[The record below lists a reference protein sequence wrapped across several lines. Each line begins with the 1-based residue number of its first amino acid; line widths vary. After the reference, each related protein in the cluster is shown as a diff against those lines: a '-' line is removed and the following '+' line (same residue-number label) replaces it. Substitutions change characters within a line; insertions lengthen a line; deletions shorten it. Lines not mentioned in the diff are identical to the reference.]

1 MSCINGS
8 FRKWLRGN
16 CLKHRENHSF
26 KLRYRCFFGVESKT
40 RQRKFG
46 FRGFWR
52 GLWAYRWLIYCVGSG
67 GTLPNHCH
75 RDLLLRMPGVLMP
88 KLHHFD
94 IPLVHQIAGKRFP
107 STHMILPHELF
118 SCIYHYYPTAFF
130 TYILPS
136 TDILES
142 FWDSV
147 KGWCAPDQTPTAA
160 LEFIEVLQSADIL
173 QLKAC
178 SIRQQ
183 TATRLD
189 NLIPAEI

>member
-1 MSCINGS
+1 MLAPQMINQMMQLFKSDLAAYSGTGMSLQMVDLLCE
-8 FRKWLRGN
+8 L
-16 CLKHRENHSF
+16 
-26 KLRYRCFFGVESKT
+26 
-40 RQRKFG
+40 
-46 FRGFWR
+46 
-52 GLWAYRWLIYCVGSG
+52 GSG
-67 GTLPNHCH
+67 GTIPGNCH

-94 IPLVHQIAGKRFP
+94 IPLVHSIAGKLFP

-136 TDILES
+136 TAILES

-160 LEFIEVLQSADIL
+160 LEFIEVLQSAYIL
-173 QLKAC
+173 QLKTC
-178 SIRQQ
+178 PIRQK
-183 TATRLD
+183 TATLLD
-189 NLIPAEI
+189 NFIPAET

>member
-1 MSCINGS
+1 MWGWGMITPQMINQMMLLFRDDLAAYSGTGMSLQMVDLLC
-8 FRKWLRGN
+8 
-16 CLKHRENHSF
+16 
-26 KLRYRCFFGVESKT
+26 
-40 RQRKFG
+40 
-46 FRGFWR
+46 
-52 GLWAYRWLIYCVGSG
+52 GLGSG

-88 KLHHFD
+88 KLHPFD
-94 IPLVHQIAGKRFP
+94 IPLVHQIAGKIFP

-189 NLIPAEI
+189 NLIPAET